1 MNGAVFIMDNYFG
14 FRQQVKNYYLE
25 MALAESHELAR
36 LANRAS
42 AFYLKNAQTRFS
54 FRKEI
59 DDLINRH
66 VSACRAA
73 TSQEGQRNSYMC
85 LRAEKNALQQQYT
98 SLQLNR
104 IKKALY
110 IEITNDN
117 GILTYFIKGIG
128 LIAGVSQLVAGAA
141 SVIGSRGRNVTGYLL
156 ISHGANNIYENGYF
170 LINGEDDT
178 GPVRDL
184 YRMLANKAGY
194 DNRIADIVYGG
205 VDLALSVHGL
215 FFTKKLV
222 SDRRSLMSYE
232 NGPDTLRLYG
242 ALDTDFVMTIK
253 TMGKL
258 SLGLEIVGDMIT
270 ISGVWDN
277 L

>member
-1 MNGAVFIMDNYFG
+1 MDNYFG
-14 FRQQVKNYYLE
+14 FREQVKNYYLE
-25 MALAESHELAR
+25 MALAESHELGR

-42 AFYLKNAQTRFS
+42 SFYLKNAQSRFS

-66 VSACRAA
+66 ITTCRSA
-73 TSQEGQRNSYMC
+73 TTQEGQRNAYMC
-85 LRAEKNALQQQYT
+85 LRVEKNALQQQYE

-117 GILTYFIKGIG
+117 SILTYVVKGIG
-128 LIAGVSQLVAGAA
+128 LIAGVSQVIAGG
-141 SVIGSRGRNVTGYLL
+141 VTIIGSKGRNTTGFLL
-156 ISHGANNIYENGYF
+156 VSHGVNNVYENAYF
-170 LINGEDDT
+170 LINGEDDI

-184 YRMLANKAGY
+184 YRIVANKAGY
-194 DNRIADIVYGG
+194 DNRTADIIYGG

-215 FFTKKLV
+215 FFTKKIV
-222 SDRRSLMSYE
+222 SDRRSLMNYE

-242 ALDTDFVMTIK
+242 AIDTDFVMNIR

-258 SLGLEIVGDMIT
+258 SLSFEILGDT
-270 ISGVWDN
+270 VTVSGIWDN

>member
-1 MNGAVFIMDNYFG
+1 MDNYFG
-14 FRQQVKNYYLE
+14 FCEQVKNYYLE
-25 MALAESHELAR
+25 MALAEAHGLTR
-36 LANRAS
+36 IANRAS
-42 AFYLKNAQTRFS
+42 AFYLKNAQVRFS

-59 DDLINRH
+59 DDLVNRH
-66 VSACRAA
+66 LSACRAA
-73 TSQEGQRNSYMC
+73 TTQEGQRNSYAC
-85 LRAEKNALQQQYT
+85 LRAEKNSLQRQYE

-110 IEITNDN
+110 IEITNNN
-117 GILTYFIKGIG
+117 GILTYVVKGIG
-128 LIAGVSQLVAGAA
+128 LIAGASQLVAGMAT
-141 SVIGSRGRNVTGYLL
+141 VIASRGRNVAGYLL
-156 ISHGANNIYENGYF
+156 VSHGANNIYENGYF
-170 LINGEDDT
+170 LINGEEDI

-194 DNRIADIVYGG
+194 DNRRADIVYGG

-222 SDRRSLMSYE
+222 SDRRSLMNYE
-232 NGPDTLRLYG
+232 NGPDTLRLYI
-242 ALDTDFVMTIK
+242 ALDSEFVMNVK

-258 SLGLEIVGDMIT
+258 SLSLEILGDAVT
-270 ISGVWDN
+270 ISGIWDN

>member
-1 MNGAVFIMDNYFG
+1 MDNYFG
-14 FRQQVKNYYLE
+14 FREQVKNYYLE
-25 MALAESHELAR
+25 MALAESYELGR

-42 AFYLKNAQTRFS
+42 AFYFKNAQARFS
-54 FRKEI
+54 FQKEI

-66 VSACRAA
+66 ISTCREAE
-73 TSQEGQRNSYMC
+73 TQEGQRNAYVC
-85 LRAEKNALQQQYT
+85 LKAEKSSLQQQYE

-104 IKKALY
+104 VKKALY
-110 IEITNDN
+110 IEITNEN
-117 GILTYFIKGIG
+117 GIFTYVVKGIG
-128 LIAGVSQLVAGAA
+128 LIAGISQVVAGATT
-141 SVIGSRGRNVTGYLL
+141 VISSRGSNVAGYLL
-156 ISHGANNIYENGYF
+156 VSHGANNIYENGYF

-205 VDLALSVHGL
+205 VDLVLSVHGL

-222 SDRRSLMSYE
+222 SDRRSLMNYE
-232 NGPDTLRLYG
+232 YGPDTLRLFH
-242 ALDTDFVMTIK
+242 ALDSEFVMAIK
-253 TMGKL
+253 QMGKL
-258 SLGLEIVGDMIT
+258 SLSLEILGDAVT
-270 ISGVWDN
+270 ISGIWDN

>member
-1 MNGAVFIMDNYFG
+1 MDNYFG
-14 FRQQVKNYYLE
+14 FREQVKNYYLE
-25 MALAESHELAR
+25 MALAESYELGR

-42 AFYLKNAQTRFS
+42 AFYVKNAQSRFS
-54 FRKEI
+54 FQKKI

-66 VSACRAA
+66 ISTCRAA
-73 TSQEGQRNSYMC
+73 TTQEGQRNAYVC
-85 LRAEKNALQQQYT
+85 LKAEKSSLQKQYE

-104 IKKALY
+104 VKKALY

-117 GILTYFIKGIG
+117 DILTYVVKGIG
-128 LIAGVSQLVAGAA
+128 LIAGVSQVVAGAA
-141 SVIGSRGRNVTGYLL
+141 SILSSRGSNIAGFLL
-156 ISHGANNIYENGYF
+156 VSHGFNNVYENGYF
-170 LINGEDDT
+170 LINGEDDI

-184 YRMLANKAGY
+184 YRIVAKKSGY

-215 FFTKKLV
+215 FFTKKVV
-222 SDRRSLMSYE
+222 SDYRSLMNYE
-232 NGPDTLRLYG
+232 NGPDTLRLYDVIDDD
-242 ALDTDFVMTIK
+242 LLMTIK

-258 SLGLEIVGDMIT
+258 SLGLEIAGDMVT
-270 ISGVWDN
+270 VSGIWDN